1 VFVKTLRSRSLLVAD
16 LGLLDVADDW
26 FRSADWSARAQEDFE
41 QRLGRARSFSR
52 SQYLRIKALALM
64 GHGGKAEARGARE
77 LLVRVIETYPGSGD
91 VVMAH
96 EHLAELDVREGDRSA
111 AAAHFRTALR
121 LAPER
126 NVYGDA
132 ALRLPE
138 LLIEDGGGENREE
151 AREALDAIASTD
163 LVFASQ
169 RFRYAVA
176 RARLAR
182 ASGEKAE
189 ARRWAGV
196 ALQEAARDTPDFP
209 RHPTVGLV
217 DADRKLLREMRKLA
231 RE

>member
-1 VFVKTLRSRSLLVAD
+1 VP
-16 LGLLDVADDW
+16 DDW
-26 FRSADWSARAQEDFE
+26 FRSPDWNAQAEQEFE
-41 QRLGRARSFSR
+41 ERLSRARPFNR
-52 SQYLRIKALALM
+52 PQYLRIKALALI
-64 GHGGKAEARGARE
+64 HRGGEAEARGARE
-77 LLVRVIETYPGSGD
+77 LLVRVIETYPESLD

-96 EHLAELDVREGDRSA
+96 EHLGELDAREGHRRA
-111 AAAHFRTALR
+111 AETHYRDALR

-138 LLIEDGGGENREE
+138 LLIEDGGEEKREQ
-151 AREALDAIASTD
+151 ARELLDAIPGTD

-182 ASGEKAE
+182 ESGDEAE
-189 ARRWAGV
+189 ALRYAEH
-196 ALQEAARDTPDFP
+196 ALREAAQDTPDFP

-217 DADRKLLREMRKLA
+217 DADRKVLREMRKLA
-231 RE
+231 RQ

>member
-1 VFVKTLRSRSLLVAD
+1 VAD
-16 LGLLDVADDW
+16 EW

-41 QRLGRARSFSR
+41 QRLRRARPFSR

-77 LLVRVIETYPGSGD
+77 LLVRVIETYPESGD

-96 EHLAELDVREGDRSA
+96 EHLGELDAREGHRSA

-126 NVYGDA
+126 NAYGDA

-138 LLIEDGGGENREE
+138 LLIEDGGDENR
-151 AREALDAIASTD
+151 AEALEVLNAIASTD
-163 LVFASQ
+163 WVFASQ

-182 ASGEKAE
+182 ASGENAE
-189 ARRWAGV
+189 ASRWAGH
-196 ALQEAARDTPDFP
+196 ALREAATDIPDFP

-217 DADRKLLREMRKLA
+217 DADGKLLREMRRFA